1 MPPSFPVLMR
11 GMAMLTLVSSSLCA
25 AELLTVTRT
34 TDLKQERFLDA
45 PVVVSI
51 NAGQQVELIK
61 SEAGWV
67 HVQAGKDKGW
77 LRAMYL
83 KSETGPT
90 VANVA
95 AVEGGRSGK
104 NNVMSTTGVR
114 SIPKAS
120 RHALIIGIGEYSL
133 PGVSALKGVGKD
145 MSSAKDI
152 ALAMS
157 VPESNIH
164 YLRDKD
170 ATAQRIREALQNL
183 NERVQPGDRVFIY
196 YSGHGTRWV
205 DSQVDAN
212 ACTEG
217 LLASDGVALTNRQ
230 VSELLTP
237 IAGKTDKMMVFYDA
251 CHSGGVAN
259 QPLKTRSL
267 KLGGETL
274 SPKFVAQVSPEL
286 CSTPTNMKTRS
297 LTGELSKTSTPPPP
311 KNMVYI
317 AASRADEVSFDNPNR
332 GGLATTAWRECMMG
346 KAQDTDSSGALS
358 VEEIASCAQ
367 TEISK
372 MLANSPDIL
381 GQHMTIA
388 GNRDFVPS
396 YFAQGTQVASVSPG
410 LVLPAAAAPAATQVA
425 TAPAPAPVVE
435 PVKPTKPSPAA
446 PVVTPA
452 PATQAMPVAPVP
464 AAPSAATQ
472 TVVAL
477 ANGSSAPVVAD
488 LMEPTLPQPSL
499 KPVAPADL
507 LRQIHEQR
515 DASRTLQASASPKV
529 MRINQDQLRMSVTSP
544 RDGYLYIALAGSD
557 GKSLY
562 LLYPNT
568 LDTDNL
574 VKANQKIDLPTGR
587 WRITAGGPAGVDTM
601 LVMVTDSPRDLSR
614 LQGDKVGPFLKT
626 LMTTSGKSQLQWLLG
641 SSENSDD
648 KSCQVGGKLRNLNVS
663 QACSDAF
670 ASSLLTVQE
679 R

>member
-1 MPPSFPVLMR
+1 MTPSSHVLMR
-11 GMAMLTLVSSSLCA
+11 GIAMLTLLSSSLCA

-34 TDLKQERFLDA
+34 TDLKQDRFLDA
-45 PVVVSI
+45 PAVANI

-67 HVQAGKDKGW
+67 QVQSGKDKGW

-83 KSETGPT
+83 KSDAGPT
-90 VANVA
+90 VASVA
-95 AVEGGRSGK
+95 SVEGGRSGK
-104 NNVMSTTGVR
+104 NNAMSTTGVR

-133 PGVSALKGVGKD
+133 PGVSALKGVSKD

-170 ATAQRIREALQNL
+170 ATAQRIREALQSMND
-183 NERVQPGDRVFIY
+183 RVQPGDRVFIY

-230 VSELLTP
+230 VSDLITP
-237 IAGKTDKMMVFYDA
+237 IANKTDKLMVFYDA

-259 QPLKTRSL
+259 QPMKTRSL

-286 CSTPTNMKTRS
+286 CATPTNMKTRS

-332 GGLATTAWRECMMG
+332 GGLATTSWRECMMG
-346 KAQDTDSSGALS
+346 KAKDTDSSGALS

-367 TEISK
+367 SEISK

-381 GQHMTIA
+381 GQNMTIA

-396 YFAQGTQVASVSPG
+396 YFAQGTQVASVSPE
-410 LVLPAAAAPAATQVA
+410 LVLPPPAPAAEPVKPAKPTPAPVA
-425 TAPAPAPVVE
+425 APAPAP
-435 PVKPTKPSPAA
+435 AA
-446 PVVTPA
+446 PVAPAVAPTAQAVAATPA
-452 PATQAMPVAPVP
+452 PAPTP
-464 AAPSAATQ
+464 ADNITTLAA
-472 TVVAL
+472 
-477 ANGSSAPVVAD
+477 AD
-488 LMEPTLPQPSL
+488 LMEPSLPQPSL

-515 DASRTLQASASPKV
+515 DASRSLQASASPKI

-562 LLYPNT
+562 LLYPNA
-568 LDTDNL
+568 LDTDNM

-587 WRITAGGPAGVDTM
+587 WRITAGGPAGIDTM

-626 LMTTSGKSQLQWLLG
+626 LMTTNGKSQLQWLLG
-641 SSENSDD
+641 TSENSDD

>member
-1 MPPSFPVLMR
+1 MMNPSSTFAR
-11 GMAMLTLVSSSLCA
+11 GIAMLTLLSSTVCA
-25 AELLTVTRT
+25 AEMLTVTRAT
-34 TDLKQERFLDA
+34 ELKQDRFLDA
-45 PVVVSI
+45 PAVASLHE
-51 NAGQQVELIK
+51 GQQVELIK

-67 HVQAGKDKGW
+67 QVKSGKDKGW
-77 LRAMYL
+77 LRAMNI
-83 KSETGPT
+83 KGDIGPAIAT
-90 VANVA
+90 IA

-104 NNVMSTTGVR
+104 NNAMSTTGVR

-133 PGVSALKGVGKD
+133 PGVSSLKGVSKD
-145 MSSAKDI
+145 MNTAKDI

-157 VPESNIH
+157 VPESNIQF
-164 YLRDKD
+164 LRDKD
-170 ATAQRIREALQNL
+170 ATAAKIREALEKM

-212 ACTEG
+212 NCTEG
-217 LLASDGVALTNRQ
+217 LLASDGIPLTNRQ
-230 VSELLTP
+230 VSELITP
-237 IAGKTDKMMVFYDA
+237 IANKTDKLMVFYDA

-259 QPLKTRSL
+259 QPMKTRSL
-267 KLGGETL
+267 KFGGETL

-286 CSTPTNMKTRS
+286 CSTPSNMKTRS
-297 LTGELSKTSTPPPP
+297 LTGELAKTSTPPPP

-346 KAQDTDSSGALS
+346 KAKDTDSSGALS

-372 MLANSPDIL
+372 MLESSPDIL

-388 GNRDFVPS
+388 GNREFVPS
-396 YFAQGTQVASVSPG
+396 YFAQGTQVASTSSNIA
-410 LVLPAAAAPAATQVA
+410 LPPAVAEVKPVPTAANTAATTTTVTVA
-425 TAPAPAPVVE
+425 TLESVE
-435 PVKPTKPSPAA
+435 PA
-446 PVVTPA
+446 
-452 PATQAMPVAPVP
+452 
-464 AAPSAATQ
+464 
-472 TVVAL
+472 
-477 ANGSSAPVVAD
+477 
-488 LMEPTLPQPSL
+488 LPQPST

-507 LRQIHEQR
+507 LHQIHEQR
-515 DASRTLQASASPKV
+515 DASRTLNASASPKV
-529 MRINQDQLRMSVTSP
+529 MRINQDQLRMSITSP

-568 LDTDNL
+568 LDTNNV
-574 VKANQKIDLPTGR
+574 VKAHQKIDLPTSR
-587 WRITAGGPAGVDTM
+587 WRITPGGPEGIDTM
-601 LVMVTDSPRDLSR
+601 LVMVTDSPRNLSR

-626 LMTTSGKSQLQWLLG
+626 LMNTDGKSQLQWLL
-641 SSENSDD
+641 STSENSDD
-648 KSCQVGGKLRNLNVS
+648 KSCQVGGSLRNLKVN

>member
-1 MPPSFPVLMR
+1 MTPSSHVLMR
-11 GMAMLTLVSSSLCA
+11 GIAMLTLLSSSLCA

-34 TDLKQERFLDA
+34 TDLKQDRFLDA
-45 PVVVSI
+45 PAVANI

-67 HVQAGKDKGW
+67 QVQSGKDKGW

-83 KSETGPT
+83 KSDAGPT
-90 VANVA
+90 VASVA
-95 AVEGGRSGK
+95 SVEGGRSGK
-104 NNVMSTTGVR
+104 NNAMSTTGVR

-133 PGVSALKGVGKD
+133 PGVSALKGVSKD

-170 ATAQRIREALQNL
+170 ATAQRIREALQSMND
-183 NERVQPGDRVFIY
+183 RVQPGDRVFIY

-230 VSELLTP
+230 VSDLITP
-237 IAGKTDKMMVFYDA
+237 IANKTDKLMVFYDA

-259 QPLKTRSL
+259 QPMKTRSL

-286 CSTPTNMKTRS
+286 CATPTNMKTRS

-346 KAQDTDSSGALS
+346 KAKDTDSSGALS

-367 TEISK
+367 SEISK

-381 GQHMTIA
+381 GQNMTIA

-396 YFAQGTQVASVSPG
+396 YFAQGTQVASVSPE
-410 LVLPAAAAPAATQVA
+410 LVLPAPAPAAEPVKPAKPTPAPVAVPAPAAPATQAVATTPAPAATQAAVTPSPTPAAEPVKPAKPTPAAPVA
-425 TAPAPAPVVE
+425 APAPVAPAVA
-435 PVKPTKPSPAA
+435 PTAQAVAA
-446 PVVTPA
+446 TPA
-452 PATQAMPVAPVP
+452 PAATQA
-464 AAPSAATQ
+464 
-472 TVVAL
+472 
-477 ANGSSAPVVAD
+477 
-488 LMEPTLPQPSL
+488 
-499 KPVAPADL
+499 
-507 LRQIHEQR
+507 
-515 DASRTLQASASPKV
+515 
-529 MRINQDQLRMSVTSP
+529 SVTPTQVEIGRASCRERVSSP
-544 RDGYLYIALAGSD
+544 
-557 GKSLY
+557 
-562 LLYPNT
+562 
-568 LDTDNL
+568 
-574 VKANQKIDLPTGR
+574 V
-587 WRITAGGPAGVDTM
+587 
-601 LVMVTDSPRDLSR
+601 
-614 LQGDKVGPFLKT
+614 
-626 LMTTSGKSQLQWLLG
+626 
-641 SSENSDD
+641 
-648 KSCQVGGKLRNLNVS
+648 
-663 QACSDAF
+663 
-670 ASSLLTVQE
+670 
-679 R
+679 

>member
-1 MPPSFPVLMR
+1 MNSCLSFASRLFVM
-11 GMAMLTLVSSSLCA
+11 TLLSSSLYA
-25 AELLTVTRT
+25 AELLTVTRS
-34 TDLKQERFLDA
+34 TDLKQDRFLDA
-45 PVVVSI
+45 PTLGSLSV
-51 NAGQQVELIK
+51 GQQVELIK

-67 HVQAGKDKGW
+67 QVKHGKNKGW

-83 KSETGPT
+83 KSDAGGPA
-90 VANVA
+90 VAGVA
-95 AVEGGRSGK
+95 MVEGGRSGQ

-133 PGVSALKGVGKD
+133 PGVSSLKGVSKD

-152 ALAMS
+152 AMAMS
-157 VPESNIH
+157 VPESNIQ

-170 ATAQRIREALQNL
+170 ATAEHIREALKSM

-230 VSELLTP
+230 VSELVTP
-237 IAGKTDKMMVFYDA
+237 IANKTDKLMVFYDA
-251 CHSGGVAN
+251 CHSGGVVN
-259 QPLKTRSL
+259 QPMKTRSL
-267 KLGGETL
+267 KLGNETL
-274 SPKFVAQVSPEL
+274 SPKFVAQVSPEI
-286 CSTPTNMKTRS
+286 CSTPSNMKTRS
-297 LTGELSKTSTPPPP
+297 LTGELAKAGTPPPP

-332 GGLATTAWRECMMG
+332 GGLATTAWRECMLG
-346 KAQDTDSSGALS
+346 KAKDTDSSGALS

-367 TEISK
+367 SEITK
-372 MLANSPDIL
+372 MLESSPDIL

-396 YFAQGTQVASVSPG
+396 YFAQGTQVASVASE
-410 LVLPAAAAPAATQVA
+410 LPLSTSSTATVTETVKPAISTPAPVAASLPEPPALPVAVTNTETVTQVA
-425 TAPAPAPVVE
+425 VASLTE
-435 PVKPTKPSPAA
+435 PS
-446 PVVTPA
+446 
-452 PATQAMPVAPVP
+452 
-464 AAPSAATQ
+464 
-472 TVVAL
+472 
-477 ANGSSAPVVAD
+477 
-488 LMEPTLPQPSL
+488 LPQPSL
-499 KPVAPADL
+499 KPIAPADL

-515 DASRTLQASASPKV
+515 DASRSLNATATPKV

-544 RDGYLYIALAGSD
+544 RDGFLYIALAGSD

-587 WRITAGGPAGVDTM
+587 WRITAGGPAGIDTM

-626 LMTTSGKSQLQWLLG
+626 LMTTNGKNQLQWLLG
-641 SSENSDD
+641 NSENSDE
-648 KSCQVGGKLRNLNVS
+648 KSCQMGGKLRNLNVS

-670 ASSLLTVQE
+670 ASTILTVQE

>member
-1 MPPSFPVLMR
+1 MMNPSSTFAR
-11 GMAMLTLVSSSLCA
+11 GIAMLTLLSSTVCA
-25 AELLTVTRT
+25 AEMLTVTRAT
-34 TDLKQERFLDA
+34 ELKQDRFLDA
-45 PVVVSI
+45 PAVASLHE
-51 NAGQQVELIK
+51 GQQVELIK

-67 HVQAGKDKGW
+67 QVKSGKDKGW
-77 LRAMYL
+77 LRAMNI
-83 KSETGPT
+83 KGDIGPAIAT
-90 VANVA
+90 IA

-104 NNVMSTTGVR
+104 NNAMSTTGVR

-133 PGVSALKGVGKD
+133 PGVSSLKGVSKD
-145 MSSAKDI
+145 MNTAKDI

-157 VPESNIH
+157 VPESNIQF
-164 YLRDKD
+164 LRDKD
-170 ATAQRIREALQNL
+170 ATAAKIREALEKM

-212 ACTEG
+212 NCTEG
-217 LLASDGVALTNRQ
+217 LLASDGIPLTNRQ
-230 VSELLTP
+230 VSELITP
-237 IAGKTDKMMVFYDA
+237 IANKTDKLMVFYDA

-259 QPLKTRSL
+259 QPMKTRSL
-267 KLGGETL
+267 KFGGETL

-286 CSTPTNMKTRS
+286 CSTPSNMKTRS
-297 LTGELSKTSTPPPP
+297 LTGELAKTSTPPPP

-346 KAQDTDSSGALS
+346 KAKDTDSSGALS

-372 MLANSPDIL
+372 MLESSPDIL

-388 GNRDFVPS
+388 GNREFVPS
-396 YFAQGTQVASVSPG
+396 YFAQGTQVASTSSNIA
-410 LVLPAAAAPAATQVA
+410 LPPAVAEVKPVPTAANTAATTTTVTVA
-425 TAPAPAPVVE
+425 TLESVE
-435 PVKPTKPSPAA
+435 PA
-446 PVVTPA
+446 
-452 PATQAMPVAPVP
+452 
-464 AAPSAATQ
+464 
-472 TVVAL
+472 
-477 ANGSSAPVVAD
+477 
-488 LMEPTLPQPSL
+488 LPQPST

-507 LRQIHEQR
+507 LHQIHEQR
-515 DASRTLQASASPKV
+515 DASRTLNASASPKV
-529 MRINQDQLRMSVTSP
+529 MRINQDQLRMSITSP

-568 LDTDNL
+568 LDTNNV
-574 VKANQKIDLPTGR
+574 VKAHQKIDLPTSR
-587 WRITAGGPAGVDTM
+587 WRITAGGPEGIDTM
-601 LVMVTDSPRDLSR
+601 LVMVTDSPRNLSR

-626 LMTTSGKSQLQWLLG
+626 LMNTDGKSQLQWLL
-641 SSENSDD
+641 STSENSDD
-648 KSCQVGGKLRNLNVS
+648 KSCQVGGSLRNLKVN